1 MAKQYFDY
9 QNAPE
14 VRGDTVLA
22 FNNKT
27 HGVIHFGSPLSDFQL
42 SFLQWCDGSSWFRN
56 RHALAAEFS
65 ALLPEDEEYRKDLF
79 AAISLINTIRPHT
92 IVFKADNYMKET
104 KALSTVRGLKL
115 LLEALDGVDAREV
128 FLLIRLSTNEV
139 MKASAKID
147 VETGEWDGRLVA
159 KKGWLV
165 PVWSENE
172 VNLFS

>member
-1 MAKQYFDY
+1 MAQQYFDY

-27 HGVIHFGSPLSDFQL
+27 HGVIHLASPLSDFQL
-42 SFLQWCDGSSWFRN
+42 SFLNWCNGSSWFRS

-65 ALLPEDEEYRKDLF
+65 ALLPEDEEYQKDFF
-79 AAISLINTIRPHT
+79 AAISLIDAVHPHT
-92 IVFKADNYMKET
+92 ITFKADNYMKET
-104 KALSTVRGLKL
+104 KALSTVRGLEL
-115 LLEALDGVDAREV
+115 LLEALEGLDAREV

-147 VETGEWDGRLVA
+147 VETGEWSGRLVV

-172 VNLFS
+172 VSLFS